1 MRTARTTTVI
11 ARPQA
16 APQGGLSCPFGAIH
30 LLAIPSIFWHVRWTT
45 GLPRR
50 FAPRNDVETW
60 EPLLLIFVG
69 GHPASPTFSWER
81 TFLDRQ
87 KPGHPFGCPGRGYCC
102 DLCQVRTM
110 PDHTSFTR
118 LSSSTMP
125 DSLAVGP
132 ADLLKITLQ
141 HAVQVGNLASLVAN
155 LSDAVP
161 LFRVTRAFCSAFCT
175 ASAGCARIGTVI
187 GCIAFR
193 TVPHQFINRFRMD
206 HIRCGIWI
214 YAFALRTHHMGIPA
228 GVLKC
233 TSTSASDH
241 LSDSFLSF

>member
-1 MRTARTTTVI
+1 MN
-11 ARPQA
+11 
-16 APQGGLSCPFGAIH
+16 
-30 LLAIPSIFWHVRWTT
+30 
-45 GLPRR
+45 PRR
-50 FAPRNDVETW
+50 FLGKTSIKSKQPCPETQAGLS
-60 EPLLLIFVG
+60 LLGQFCLRSG
-69 GHPASPTFSWER
+69 PCR
-81 TFLDRQ
+81 TTRVLLAFR
-87 KPGHPFGCPGRGYCC
+87 
-102 DLCQVRTM
+102 QVRCWTVCLRAL
-110 PDHTSFTR
+110 P
-118 LSSSTMP
+118 
-125 DSLAVGP
+125 G
-132 ADLLKITLQ
+132 LLEVTLQ
-141 HAVQVGNLASLVAN
+141 HALQLGAVASLVAN

-175 ASAGCARIGTVI
+175 ASAGCARIGAVI

>member
-1 MRTARTTTVI
+1 M
-11 ARPQA
+11 
-16 APQGGLSCPFGAIH
+16 
-30 LLAIPSIFWHVRWTT
+30 AIPSIFWHVRWTT

-50 FAPRNDVETW
+50 FAPRNDMETW
-60 EPLLLIFVG
+60 APLLLIFVG
-69 GHPASPTFSWER
+69 GHPASPTFSWGR
-81 TFLDRQ
+81 AFRNKQ
-87 KPGHPFGCPGRGYCC
+87 KPGHPNGCPGRG
-102 DLCQVRTM
+102 
-110 PDHTSFTR
+110 
-118 LSSSTMP
+118 
-125 DSLAVGP
+125 G
-132 ADLLKITLQ
+132 LLKITLQ

-175 ASAGCARIGTVI
+175 ASAGCARIGAVI

>member
-1 MRTARTTTVI
+1 MI
-11 ARPQA
+11 ARRFCQNK
-16 APQGGLSCPFGAIH
+16 IH
-30 LLAIPSIFWHVRWTT
+30 
-45 GLPRR
+45 RR
-50 FAPRNDVETW
+50 KA
-60 EPLLLIFVG
+60 
-69 GHPASPTFSWER
+69 
-81 TFLDRQ
+81 
-87 KPGHPFGCPGRGYCC
+87 K
-102 DLCQVRTM
+102 
-110 PDHTSFTR
+110 TR
-118 LSSSTMP
+118 LFPFRKPENQRFSADEQCSPLHSHEKVR
-125 DSLAVGP
+125 SLTSKNRGTHLGAPVKG
-132 ADLLKITLQ
+132 LLEISLQ
-141 HAVQVGNLASLVAN
+141 HALQSDAVASFVAN

-175 ASAGCARIGTVI
+175 ASAGCARIGAVI